1 MVGQG
6 KMDMILSSKPEE
18 RRYLFE
24 EAAGIIKYKSRK
36 KIAMRKL
43 DSAEQNL
50 LRLGDII
57 AEVERQM
64 RSLKRQVN
72 AAIRTY
78 FKPDALSV
86 FLAGD
91 FAGKAGAAA
100 TAAPTK

>member
-1 MVGQG
+1 MLLSAVETG
-6 KMDMILSSKPEE
+6 KLHY
-18 RRYLFE
+18 YLIRTSWLYGPWGPKTRTVASNETRGEFAPI
-24 EAAGIIKYKSRK
+24 EA
-36 KIAMRKL
+36 L
-43 DSAEQNL
+43 TVD
-50 LRLGDII
+50 
-57 AEVERQM
+57 
-64 RSLKRQVN
+64 QVN